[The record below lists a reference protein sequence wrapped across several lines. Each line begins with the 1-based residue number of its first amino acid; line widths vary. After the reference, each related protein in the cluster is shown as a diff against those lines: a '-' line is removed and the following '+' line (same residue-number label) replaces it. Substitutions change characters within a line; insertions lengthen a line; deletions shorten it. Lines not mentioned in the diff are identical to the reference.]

1 MKKYING
8 KYIDLTA
15 EEISAMQAEQRK
27 AEIAERT
34 RPLTEAEVSRMIIT
48 EQINTLAVDDN
59 TALRMREFYPD
70 FDELVK
76 RKYTE
81 KDEGYKFRYGDTL
94 YKTAQ
99 PNISFVAH
107 YPPGVG
113 TESMYTRIDETHDGT
128 LDDPTPYSGNME
140 LEQGKYYTQNGE
152 IYYCKYGSGIPV
164 YEHLSALT
172 TFVEIV
178 E

>member
-1 MKKYING
+1 MRKSDALLYRSRIE
-8 KYIDLTA
+8 TA
-15 EEISAMQAEQRK
+15 VQSLGDAMAEDV
-27 AEIAERT
+27 RT
-34 RPLTEAEVSRMIIT
+34 L
-48 EQINTLAVDDN
+48 
-59 TALRMREFYPD
+59 YPT

-76 RKYTE
+76 RGFMA

-113 TESMYTRIDETHDGT
+113 TESMFTRIDETHDGT

-140 LEQGKYYTQNGE
+140 LEQGKYYMQDGV

-164 YEHLSALT
+164 YEHLSTLT